1 MQKKLLSL
9 KFKLLLILLPGSML
23 ALALALGLAIYQSEQ
38 QFQQKSEEVKQSIG
52 NYADLMVES
61 LWNFDTPRVENIV
74 DTMMLQPN
82 VLQVEVFDES
92 LNPVVVKSRDTN
104 QGNLTTLEFPLIYK
118 NAHISQEAGTLKV
131 IIGDSSLRQ
140 EKQQYIQTSLVALLL
155 IFLIL
160 SLGVWATFTHLFDK
174 PINALL
180 SAIKL
185 SHAESSFI
193 RVSHSSKDELGE
205 ISDAFNAMQGQLDN
219 NHQKLQN
226 SRAHLNNL
234 YHSTPAML
242 FSFNQNGE
250 IQDVSAYF
258 LRRLGYN
265 KSTLIGSNLIELLKH
280 QEKEEALRNAIAQLW
295 NKGTLSEFPLD
306 IVNETGDTIEMLMDA
321 TLSAQSSFPG
331 ALAVVTD
338 VTGLNQA
345 RRKLEQQA
353 NTDYLS
359 GISNRFYFLNSLTQ
373 LINDRRSDGAPFAL
387 LFIDLDHFKSVNDTF
402 GHHIGDQ
409 LIRMVT
415 ERITHSIRPDDSL
428 SRLGGDEFGVILKH
442 LDSPEMAEMIAKRI
456 LSNLQNSYSLSDSS
470 IYISASIGIALFP
483 KDGDSPEKLLQCA
496 DLSMYRAKEDGRCC
510 YAFYSDEHNQLVQK
524 RLKIETLLRSS
535 IVYNLLEIHY
545 QPIVCLESKKMVG
558 IEALLRLR
566 DQNTE
571 ELISPADFIPIAE
584 ETGLIVQIG
593 AWCLEQSCHYLAEL
607 QKEHDESLY
616 LSVNVSTRQFQSQDF
631 ISSIKKAS
639 QNAGITP
646 SSLLLEI
653 TESLLLLDNENNL
666 KIFNTLKEEGFQI
679 AIDDFGTGYSAL
691 SYLMKFPLNVL
702 KIDRSFI
709 NYLINEQ
716 GDNNLVNAI
725 IHMARSMNLRVIAE
739 GVETNEQLS
748 QLKAISGDVCIQGF
762 LFSRPITPEQLLA
775 EFDLYSKKARDL

>member
-306 IVNETGDTIEMLMDA
+306 IVNETGDSIEMLMDA

-762 LFSRPITPEQLLA
+762 LFSRPITPERLLA

>member
-1 MQKKLLSL
+1 MQKNFLSL

-23 ALALALGLAIYQSEQ
+23 ALALALGLAIYQSEK

-52 NYADLMVES
+52 NYADLVVES

-74 DTMMLQPN
+74 DTIMLQPN

-92 LNPVVVKSRDTN
+92 LNPVVVKSGDEN

-193 RVSHSSKDELGE
+193 RVSHSSKDELGD
-205 ISDAFNAMQGQLDN
+205 ISNAFNAMQDQLDN

-280 QEKEEALRNAIAQLW
+280 QEKAESLRNAIAQLW

-306 IVNETGDTIEMLMDA
+306 IVNETGETIEMLMDA

-535 IVYNLLEIHY
+535 IVYNLLGK
-545 QPIVCLESKKMVG
+545 Q
-558 IEALLRLR
+558 RL
-566 DQNTE
+566 
-571 ELISPADFIPIAE
+571 SPVF
-584 ETGLIVQIG
+584 
-593 AWCLEQSCHYLAEL
+593 
-607 QKEHDESLY
+607 
-616 LSVNVSTRQFQSQDF
+616 
-631 ISSIKKAS
+631 
-639 QNAGITP
+639 
-646 SSLLLEI
+646 
-653 TESLLLLDNENNL
+653 
-666 KIFNTLKEEGFQI
+666 
-679 AIDDFGTGYSAL
+679 
-691 SYLMKFPLNVL
+691 
-702 KIDRSFI
+702 
-709 NYLINEQ
+709 
-716 GDNNLVNAI
+716 
-725 IHMARSMNLRVIAE
+725 
-739 GVETNEQLS
+739 
-748 QLKAISGDVCIQGF
+748 
-762 LFSRPITPEQLLA
+762 
-775 EFDLYSKKARDL
+775 

>member
-762 LFSRPITPEQLLA
+762 LFSRPITPERLLA